1 MLRAFYGQCAF
12 VSVRK
17 MVLVFCVFYF
27 SDAYAEHLF
36 VEAGKIRRVLRVPGR
51 YSAVTWVVLSENT
64 QEVGSTLLRSGP
76 PAE

>member
-17 MVLVFCVFYF
+17 MVLVFRAFYF
-27 SDAYAEHLF
+27 SGAYAEHLF

-64 QEVGSTLLRSGP
+64 QEVGFTLLRNGP